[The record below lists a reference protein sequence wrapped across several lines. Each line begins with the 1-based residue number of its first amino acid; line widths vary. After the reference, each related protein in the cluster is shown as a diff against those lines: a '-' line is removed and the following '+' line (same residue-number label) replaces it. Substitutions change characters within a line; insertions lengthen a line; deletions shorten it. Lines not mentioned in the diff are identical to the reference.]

1 MMTAMHRA
9 VLRGLALAL
18 AVACGGEAAAPAAC
32 APPPAEVR
40 FAGDEATLTARIAE
54 DAASR
59 ARGLMGVTSLP
70 PDEGMAFLFEE
81 PTDGSFWMKDT
92 LIPLSIAFIDED
104 GRIISIQEMTPCE
117 ADPCRTYA
125 PGGTY
130 TMAVEANAGWF
141 DERGVEVGDRAD
153 LRRRYCL

>member
-1 MMTAMHRA
+1 M
-9 VLRGLALAL
+9 L
-18 AVACGGEAAAPAAC
+18 AVACGGEAASPISC
-32 APPPAEVR
+32 EPPPAEVR
-40 FAGDEATLTARIAE
+40 FAGDQATLTVRIAE

-70 PDEGMAFLFEE
+70 PDGGMAFLFEE

-92 LIPLSIAFIDED
+92 LIPLSIAFVDAQ
-104 GRIISIQEMTPCE
+104 GRIISIREMTPCE

-141 DERGVEVGDRAD
+141 DERRVMVGDVAELQRD
-153 LRRRYCL
+153 GCG